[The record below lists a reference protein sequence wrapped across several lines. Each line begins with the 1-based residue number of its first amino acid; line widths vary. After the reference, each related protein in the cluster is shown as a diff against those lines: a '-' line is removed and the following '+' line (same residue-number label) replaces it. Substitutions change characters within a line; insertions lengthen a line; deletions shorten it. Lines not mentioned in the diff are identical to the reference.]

1 MGILIYEHFLG
12 QKFVKGTSSLILNE
26 AKIITTSIANDLMNC
41 SEKPEVSV
49 LIDDGNINLLNNV
62 NIIKRNNSKEIVDD
76 ICLNLNKN
84 DSVLIVAP
92 EENLELFNIV
102 KNLEKRNVNLLNC
115 QSNFI
120 KTTTNKKEI
129 NNHLIKSKDYLINTF
144 DNYKFIDE
152 NNKIIA
158 KVFDGFGSENLFI
171 FHNRSDLKDKKI
183 LLTDRHIYQPYHEG
197 TIVGI
202 NIVANNGNYRI
213 LSINEQKY
221 EETLGNTLALKKIYI
236 GKLNSSYVLFDK
248 FVNSILSN
256 LEGYN
261 GFFGID
267 AIITN
272 DDKIF
277 FLEINPRLTT
287 SYSFLSKS
295 LGFNPLELFYNANYD
310 FSIENNKNFLINVY
324 DE

>member
-202 NIVANNGNYRI
+202 NIVANNGNHRI

>member
-84 DSVLIVAP
+84 DFVLIVAP

-202 NIVANNGNYRI
+202 NIVANNGNHRI

>member
-202 NIVANNGNYRI
+202 NIVANNGNHRI

-236 GKLNSSYVLFDK
+236 GKLNSSYELFDK

>member
-84 DSVLIVAP
+84 DFVLIVAP

-202 NIVANNGNYRI
+202 NIVANNGNHRI

-248 FVNSILSN
+248 FVSSILSN

-295 LGFNPLELFYNANYD
+295 LGFNPLELFYNTNYD
-310 FSIENNKNFLINVY
+310 FSIENNKNFLIDVY

>member
-144 DNYKFIDE
+144 DSYKFIDE

-202 NIVANNGNYRI
+202 NIVANNGNHRI

-310 FSIENNKNFLINVY
+310 FSIENNKNFLIDVY

>member
-202 NIVANNGNYRI
+202 NIVANNGNHRI

-248 FVNSILSN
+248 FVSSILSN

>member
-84 DSVLIVAP
+84 DFVLIVAP

-129 NNHLIKSKDYLINTF
+129 NNHLTKSKDYLINTF

-202 NIVANNGNYRI
+202 NIVANNGNHRI

-221 EETLGNTLALKKIYI
+221 EETLGNTLALKNIYWKV
-236 GKLNSSYVLFDK
+236 KLFICV
-248 FVNSILSN
+248 I
-256 LEGYN
+256 
-261 GFFGID
+261 
-267 AIITN
+267 
-272 DDKIF
+272 
-277 FLEINPRLTT
+277 
-287 SYSFLSKS
+287 
-295 LGFNPLELFYNANYD
+295 
-310 FSIENNKNFLINVY
+310 
-324 DE
+324 

>member
-84 DSVLIVAP
+84 DFVLIVAP

-183 LLTDRHIYQPYHEG
+183 LLTNRHIYQPYHEG

-202 NIVANNGNYRI
+202 NIVANNGNHRI

-256 LEGYN
+256 FEGYN

-310 FSIENNKNFLINVY
+310 FSIENNKNFLIDVY

>member
-49 LIDDGNINLLNNV
+49 LIDDGNINLLDNV

-76 ICLNLNKN
+76 ICLNLNEN
-84 DSVLIVAP
+84 DFVLIVAP

-115 QSNFI
+115 QSSFI

-171 FHNRSDLKDKKI
+171 FHNRADLKDKKI

-202 NIVANNGNYRI
+202 NIVANNGNHRI

-236 GKLNSSYVLFDK
+236 GKLNSSYALFDK

-295 LGFNPLELFYNANYD
+295 LGFNPLELFYNTNYD
-310 FSIENNKNFLINVY
+310 FSIENNKNFLIDVY

>member
-84 DSVLIVAP
+84 DFVLIVAP

-202 NIVANNGNYRI
+202 NIVANNGNHRI

-221 EETLGNTLALKKIYI
+221 EETLG
-236 GKLNSSYVLFDK
+236 KL
-248 FVNSILSN
+248 
-256 LEGYN
+256 
-261 GFFGID
+261 
-267 AIITN
+267 
-272 DDKIF
+272 
-277 FLEINPRLTT
+277 
-287 SYSFLSKS
+287 
-295 LGFNPLELFYNANYD
+295 
-310 FSIENNKNFLINVY
+310 
-324 DE
+324 

>member
-84 DSVLIVAP
+84 DFVLIVAP

-202 NIVANNGNYRI
+202 NIVANNGNHRI

-310 FSIENNKNFLINVY
+310 FSIENNKNFLIDVY

>member
-84 DSVLIVAP
+84 DFVLIVAP

-202 NIVANNGNYRI
+202 NIVANNGNHRI
-213 LSINEQKY
+213 LSINEQIY

>member
-84 DSVLIVAP
+84 DFVLIVAP

-129 NNHLIKSKDYLINTF
+129 NNHLTKSKDYLINTF

-202 NIVANNGNYRI
+202 NIVANNGNHRI

-256 LEGYN
+256 FEGYN

-310 FSIENNKNFLINVY
+310 FSIENNKNFLIDVY

>member
-84 DSVLIVAP
+84 DFVLIVAP

-202 NIVANNGNYRI
+202 NIVANNGNHRI

-256 LEGYN
+256 FEGYN

-310 FSIENNKNFLINVY
+310 FSIENNKNFLIDVY